1 MPYIYAEAE
10 KCTKT
15 GLPMMR
21 ALILEYPEDR
31 NVRFIDDEYLFGDS
45 LLIAPVLKPLAR
57 TTVRSVYLPKG
68 VWFDY
73 FTRERIE
80 STGMWIR
87 RNVDLKTMPIYV
99 KEGTTLH
106 YCDVQDTL
114 CHGMGNI
121 VKTEHWV

>member
-1 MPYIYAEAE
+1 
-10 KCTKT
+10 
-15 GLPMMR
+15 MMR
-21 ALILEYPEDR
+21 ALYLEYPQDR

-57 TTVRSVYLPKG
+57 TTFRDVYLPEG

-80 STGMWIR
+80 SKGMWIR
-87 RNVDLKTMPIYV
+87 RKVDLQTMPIYV
-99 KEGTTLH
+99 KEGTVLN
-106 YCDVQDTL
+106 YCDVGLTL
-114 CHGMGNI
+114 CHGMGDI

>member
-10 KCTKT
+10 KCVKT

-21 ALILEYPEDR
+21 ALWLEYPEDR
-31 NVRFIDDEYLFGDS
+31 NTRHIDDQYLFGDS

-57 TTVRSVYLPKG
+57 SRFRDVYLPAG

-73 FTRERIE
+73 FTGEKIISQGR
-80 STGMWIR
+80 WIR
-87 RNVDLKTMPIYV
+87 RQVDLATMPIYV
-99 KEGTTLH
+99 KEGTVLR
-106 YCDVQDTL
+106 YRDAGESL
-114 CHGMGNI
+114 ISGMGQI